1 MTQQSPAPS
10 PRSGRDCAPPLVYV
24 VDDDV
29 SYLRS
34 ISRLLQASGFEVVI
48 HNSAAE
54 FLSELRPE
62 MTGCVITDLM
72 MPGMNG
78 IDLQEALCAADS
90 SLPVIFLTGQG
101 DIPTSVQAMRGG
113 AEDFLTKNAPK
124 EDLFAAVNKALAHN
138 AEERAR
144 RARLDALRRPFALL
158 TDREREVLRH
168 VLQGQLNKQIAADLG
183 IHERTVKLHR
193 TNLTTKLGVHSVAEL
208 TRMVQEAGVTL

>member
-1 MTQQSPAPS
+1 M
-10 PRSGRDCAPPLVYV
+10 YV

-34 ISRLLQASGFEVVI
+34 ISRLLRASGYEVII

-54 FLSELRPE
+54 FLAELHPG

-72 MPGMNG
+72 MPEMNG
-78 IDLQEALCAADS
+78 LELQDALLNSRSA
-90 SLPVIFLTGQG
+90 LPVIFLTGHG
-101 DIPTSVQAMRGG
+101 DIPTSVQAMRSG

-124 EDLFAAVNKALAHN
+124 ESMLAAVNRALAHN
-138 AEERAR
+138 E
-144 RARLDALRRPFALL
+144 LDRSRIANLQALLQLFESL

-168 VLQGQLNKQIAADLG
+168 VVQGKLNKQIAADLA

-193 TNLTTKLGVHSVAEL
+193 THITTKLRVHSVAEL
-208 TRMVQEAGVTL
+208 THMVDELRAAGHEL